1 MVILSAEIFK
11 LYYPLFMEVD
21 LFGTLIVLVLLFR
34 LIIDSR
40 IRGQR
45 EFRRLLVWEVILFIS
60 EALSEGLLNHINGNT
75 YRLFILFKSMYFVA
89 CVICSC
95 TCFVYFEHCRNST
108 WSAERRFAFWAGIP
122 VYFYSVLVLLN
133 IRYGF
138 LFRIDN
144 AQIYRRGPSFEVTY
158 ILCFAYAAAMSARS
172 LADAFRGENY
182 ADRGYYILLGVFP
195 AVPITAGLVQYFYPS
210 LPVMCPAMT
219 IFSIIIFTDAMEQLI
234 YTDPLTSLDNR
245 RSFLREIVIMMRN
258 LREENRLY
266 FAMIDINDFKSINDT
281 YGHTVGDAALVI
293 MADAMRKCAYSRR
306 NRPDVCRYGGDEFAV
321 VLSSADEGE
330 IRRYLD
336 DVVKEISVLSDER
349 KMPCRILFSAGVAVW
364 NGKDDPGKFTAGADR
379 EMYLVKSKY
388 HSR

>member
-11 LYYPLFMEVD
+11 AFYPLYMEVD
-21 LFGTLIVLVLLFR
+21 LFGSVIILVLIFR
-34 LIIDSR
+34 LIIDNR

-45 EFRRLLVWEVILFIS
+45 EFRRLLAWEVVLFIS
-60 EALSEGLLNHINGNT
+60 EALSKGMQGHITGYT
-75 YRLFILFKSMYFVA
+75 CRMFILSKSVYFVA
-89 CVICSC
+89 CAVCSSA
-95 TCFVYFEHCRNST
+95 CFAYFECCRNSEL
-108 WSAERRFAFWAGIP
+108 SGMRRFLFRVSIP
-122 VYFYSVLVLLN
+122 VYVYIVLVLLN
-133 IRYGF
+133 VRHGF
-138 LFRIDN
+138 LFLVNDEE
-144 AQIYRRGPSFEVTY
+144 IYQRGPAFEGTY
-158 ILCFAYAAAMSARS
+158 VLCFAYAAAMTVRS

-195 AVPITAGLVQYFYPS
+195 AVPVTAGLVQYFYPN

-219 IFSIIIFTDAMEQLI
+219 IFSIIIYTDAMEQLI

-245 RSFLREIVIMMRN
+245 RSFLRGIVIMMRN
-258 LREENRLY
+258 LRAEDRLY

-293 MADAMRKCAYSRR
+293 MADAMRQCADSHR
-306 NRPDVCRYGGDEFAV
+306 NRFGLCRYGGDEFAV
-321 VLSSADEGE
+321 ILSSADKGE

-336 DVVKEISVLSDER
+336 NVVKKVKVLSDER

-364 NGKDDPGKFTAGADR
+364 NGKDDPGMFTAGADR